1 MQTDEFLESI
11 QKGNLSRINQLLETN
26 PGLANSKGKDGV
38 SALLLALY
46 HGRRDITLVI
56 AAKKP
61 TLDIFEASVL
71 GNLEQVRNLID
82 SDPSLVNSYSP
93 DGFTPVALAAYL
105 GQRDVTEYLL
115 GKYANVNA
123 IAKNATGFTPL
134 TGAIA
139 SNHTEISKLL
149 VKKGADVN
157 HRYEGGVSPLMEASQ
172 NGNLEIVRFLLENG
186 ADPTAKTGDGKTPM
200 SFAKEK
206 NRVEV
211 VEALKEA
218 RSVSRESCRGQV
230 VNAFGAH

>member
-11 QKGNLSRINQLLETN
+11 QKGNVSRINELLETN
-26 PGLANSKGKDGV
+26 PTLANSKAKNGV

-46 HGRRDITLVI
+46 HGRQDIALAI

-61 TLDIFEASVL
+61 VLDIFEASVL
-71 GNLEQVRNLID
+71 GNLEQVKNLMER
-82 SDPSLVNSYSP
+82 DPLLCNSYSP
-93 DGFTPVALAAYL
+93 DGFTPIALAAYL

-115 GKYANVNA
+115 GKGANVNA
-123 IAKNATGFTPL
+123 IARNATGFTPL

-139 SNHTEISKLL
+139 NNHTEISKIL

-157 HRYEGGVSPLMEASQ
+157 HRYEGGVSPLMEASL
-172 NGNLEIVRFLLENG
+172 NGNLELVRFLLVNG

-206 NRVEV
+206 NHVEV
-211 VEALKEA
+211 IEALKKH
-218 RSVSRESCRGQV
+218 G
-230 VNAFGAH
+230 GL